1 MYSGTDDTRFV
12 RKRAGGGEFEFSDA
26 GGKFI
31 VIARMDDA
39 GATFKPVLRLG
50 LTPVDEQDLA
60 ADIKKQLGKA
70 VSRAD
75 DMNVIKEMFSSVSLE
90 CTAGYG
96 TQKRLWLLYCLHVVC
111 SVQVAKALIKRSLY
125 VPPCLR
131 NI

>member
-1 MYSGTDDTRFV
+1 MYSGADDTRFV

-60 ADIKKQLGKA
+60 ADIKRRLGKSVA
-70 VSRAD
+70 KAD
-75 DMNVIKEMFSSVSLE
+75 DMNVIKEPFELVQASGASRVSL
-90 CTAGYG
+90 A
-96 TQKRLWLLYCLHVVC
+96 LAALLSFVVLNI
-111 SVQVAKALIKRSLY
+111 Q
-125 VPPCLR
+125 LR
-131 NI
+131 R